1 MGDELKPCP
10 FCGQMPRNDS
20 THLPYLLAH
29 CTNQDCVGSWMT
41 VGAGGN
47 KYHWNTRPLED
58 ALQAEVDRLTAIIHK
73 AEWDYP
79 INDSYRVCPV
89 CDNDYLSGHSPDC
102 PFYKWEGGE

>member
-41 VGAGGN
+41 VSAGGSI

-58 ALQAEVDRLTAIIHK
+58 ALQARVDKLK
-73 AEWDYP
+73 AVVEKIVAFGEIWGAEGT
-79 INDSYRVCPV
+79 
-89 CDNDYLSGHSPDC
+89 LSETEAELFDAASAALDA
-102 PFYKWEGGE
+102 GE